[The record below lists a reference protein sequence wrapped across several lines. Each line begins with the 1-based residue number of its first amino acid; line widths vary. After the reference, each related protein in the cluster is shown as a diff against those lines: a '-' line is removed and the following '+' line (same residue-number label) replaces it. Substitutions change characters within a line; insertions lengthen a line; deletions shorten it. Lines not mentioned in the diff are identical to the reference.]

1 MDKIEAVKHLI
12 EQGERRDAGRWRRDA
27 EKQSNRRGTG

>member
-1 MDKIEAVKHLI
+1 MDKIEAVRYLKEL
-12 EQGERRDAGRWRRDA
+12 GKDAGRWRRNV